1 MVRVAEPFGR
11 NHYALSLH
19 TRNALTGDMTQP
31 INDDARLVARYI
43 RYSES
48 LDRVRGGPRASDADK
63 AAYNSIHETI
73 RNGPPSRAWGLVLD
87 ILRAVP
93 DEKLGLYA
101 VGPLENLVA
110 RWGDVLVE
118 EIESE
123 AARDTRFRWALGTIW
138 LTELGFSRTASE
150 RQALARIVAA
160 SGGHI
165 KVAEWLPK
173 PTSDT

>member
-1 MVRVAEPFGR
+1 LGGTTTPF
-11 NHYALSLH
+11 LSIP
-19 TRNALTGDMTQP
+19 RNALTGDMTQP
-31 INDDARLVARYI
+31 INDDARLVAGYI

-48 LDRVRGGPRASDADK
+48 LKSDRVRGGPRASDADE
-63 AAYNSIHETI
+63 AAYDSIRETI

-118 EIESE
+118 EI
-123 AARDTRFRWALGTIW
+123 
-138 LTELGFSRTASE
+138 
-150 RQALARIVAA
+150 
-160 SGGHI
+160 
-165 KVAEWLPK
+165 
-173 PTSDT
+173 